1 MQGTSQTADLLHP
14 TADER
19 REVAARLRETNLT
32 EYAEEVERSEGLS
45 KVAAARFVAIPNL
58 IGALNFDKPIVSAKE
73 LTDRL
78 ADLIEPEPERTCERT
93 WEHSGP
99 LFDSFKCS
107 ECLYEFFEPR
117 CVQGYNDLVTNYCP
131 SCGAKVVE

>member
-1 MQGTSQTADLLHP
+1 MAYPTTIPVRLFKQGEFA
-14 TADER
+14 
-19 REVAARLRETNLT
+19 VINGVK
-32 EYAEEVERSEGLS
+32 YV
-45 KVAAARFVAIPNL
+45 
-58 IGALNFDKPIVSAKE
+58 
-73 LTDRL
+73 
-78 ADLIEPEPERTCERT
+78 PERTCERT

-131 SCGAKVVE
+131 NCGAKVVE

>member
-1 MQGTSQTADLLHP
+1 MP
-14 TADER
+14 TTDER
-19 REVAARLRETNLT
+19 REVAARLRELAHKNSWLNGATLT
-32 EYAEEVERSEGLS
+32 RAIDVDIEGVGFVEADVITWS
-45 KVAAARFVAIPNL
+45 
-58 IGALNFDKPIVSAKE
+58 
-73 LTDRL
+73 RL

-117 CVQGYNDLVTNYCP
+117 CVHGYSDLVANYCP
-131 SCGAKVVE
+131 NCGAKVVGE